1 MKVIIDPYRGG
12 KDTGE
17 NYSNQYEKNI
27 LLEMSRYMVTAFAK
41 KNIDTELIRNTDVS
55 LTDDERNSIIN
66 EIKNKNDLIIQNR
79 ISDNNEFNI
88 IYPLRSND
96 TLPSLIS
103 NSLEANDINV
113 TKYFQRR
120 LPTDTILDYYSVIRN
135 TNPNETI
142 IFEYPYEE
150 NYEKTIDIIVDTIAE
165 YLTVGKIYTVV
176 KGDSLYQIAKKYNT
190 TVDELKKLNNLSSN
204 NLTIGMKL
212 KIPVSSSSTT
222 NNEETPS
229 STKTYTYQV
238 KKGDTLYQIA
248 KNNNTTVDALKKLNN
263 LSSNTLTIG
272 SIIKLPSY
280 STSSNPS
287 EEDIYIVKSGDTLYQ
302 IAKNNNTTVDSLKK
316 LNNLS
321 SNTLTVGQT
330 LLITPPKEEYF
341 IYTVIKGDSLYQ
353 IARKNNTTVDE
364 LKKLNNLTTNIL
376 TIGQEL
382 KIPR

>member
-12 KDTGE
+12 KDTGK

-27 LLEMSRYMVTAFAK
+27 LLEMSRYMATAFAK
-41 KNIDTELIRNTDVS
+41 KNIDTELVRNTDVS

-66 EIKNKNDLIIQNR
+66 ELKNKSDLIIQNR

-103 NSLEANDINV
+103 TSLETNDININ
-113 TKYFQRR
+113 KYFQRR

-142 IFEYPYEE
+142 IFEYPYKK
-150 NYEKTIDIIVDTIAE
+150 NYEKTIDIIVDTIVK
-165 YLTVGKIYTVV
+165 YLTTGKIYTVI
-176 KGDSLYQIAKKYNT
+176 KGDSLYKIAQKYHT
-190 TVDELKKLNNLSSN
+190 TVDELKKLNNLSSS

-212 KIPVSSSSTT
+212 KIPTSSSTT
-222 NNEETPS
+222 NNEEMSP

-248 KNNNTTVDALKKLNN
+248 KKNNTSVAKLKKLNN

-272 SIIKLPSY
+272 QTLLIPS
-280 STSSNPS
+280 SK
-287 EEDIYIVKSGDTLYQ
+287 EEYFIYIVVKGDTLYQ
-302 IAKNNNTTVDSLKK
+302 IAK
-316 LNNLS
+316 
-321 SNTLTVGQT
+321 
-330 LLITPPKEEYF
+330 
-341 IYTVIKGDSLYQ
+341 
-353 IARKNNTTVDE
+353 KNNTTIDE
-364 LKKLNNLTTNIL
+364 IKKLNNLTTNTL
-376 TIGQEL
+376 KIGQKL

>member
-12 KDTGE
+12 KDTGK

-27 LLEMSRYMVTAFAK
+27 LLEMSRYMATAFAK
-41 KNIDTELIRNTDVS
+41 KNIDTELVRNTDVS

-66 EIKNKNDLIIQNR
+66 ELKNKSDLIIQNR

-103 NSLEANDINV
+103 TSLETNDININ
-113 TKYFQRR
+113 KYFQRR

-142 IFEYPYEE
+142 IFEYPYKK
-150 NYEKTIDIIVDTIAE
+150 NYEKTIDIIVDTIVK
-165 YLTVGKIYTVV
+165 YLTTGKIYTVI
-176 KGDSLYQIAKKYNT
+176 KGDSLYKIAQKYHI
-190 TVDELKKLNNLSSN
+190 TVDELKKLNNLSSS

-212 KIPVSSSSTT
+212 KIPVSSSTT
-222 NNEETPS
+222 NNEEMSS

-248 KNNNTTVDALKKLNN
+248 KNNNTSVAKLKKLNN

-272 SIIKLPSY
+272 QTLLIPS
-280 STSSNPS
+280 P
-287 EEDIYIVKSGDTLYQ
+287 EEEYFIYTVVKGDTLYQ
-302 IAKNNNTTVDSLKK
+302 IAK
-316 LNNLS
+316 
-321 SNTLTVGQT
+321 
-330 LLITPPKEEYF
+330 
-341 IYTVIKGDSLYQ
+341 
-353 IARKNNTTVDE
+353 KNNTTIDE
-364 LKKLNNLTTNIL
+364 IKKLNNLTTNTLKIDQK
-376 TIGQEL
+376 I

>member
-12 KDTGE
+12 KDTGK

-27 LLEMSRYMVTAFAK
+27 LLEMSRYMATAFAK
-41 KNIDTELIRNTDVS
+41 KNIDTELVRNTDVS

-66 EIKNKNDLIIQNR
+66 ELKNKSDLIIQNR

-88 IYPLRSND
+88 IYPLRSDD

-103 NSLEANDINV
+103 TSLETNDININ
-113 TKYFQRR
+113 KYFQRR

-142 IFEYPYEE
+142 IFEYPYKK
-150 NYEKTIDIIVDTIAE
+150 NYEKTIDIIVDTIVK
-165 YLTVGKIYTVV
+165 YLTTGKIYTVI
-176 KGDSLYQIAKKYNT
+176 KGDSLYKIAQKYHI
-190 TVDELKKLNNLSSN
+190 TVDELKKLNNLSSS

-212 KIPVSSSSTT
+212 KIPVSSSTT
-222 NNEETPS
+222 NNEEMSS

-248 KNNNTTVDALKKLNN
+248 KNNNTSVAKLKKLNN

-272 SIIKLPSY
+272 QTLLIPS
-280 STSSNPS
+280 S
-287 EEDIYIVKSGDTLYQ
+287 EEEYFIYIVVRGDTLYQ
-302 IAKNNNTTVDSLKK
+302 IAK
-316 LNNLS
+316 
-321 SNTLTVGQT
+321 
-330 LLITPPKEEYF
+330 
-341 IYTVIKGDSLYQ
+341 
-353 IARKNNTTVDE
+353 KNNTTIDE
-364 LKKLNNLTTNIL
+364 IKKLNNLTTNTLKIDQK
-376 TIGQEL
+376 I

>member
-17 NYSNQYEKNI
+17 NYYNQYEKNI
-27 LLEMSRYMVTAFAK
+27 LLEISRYMATDFAK
-41 KNIDTELIRNTDVS
+41 KNIDTELVRNTDVS

-79 ISDNNEFNI
+79 ISDTNEFNI

-96 TLPSLIS
+96 ILPSLIS
-103 NSLEANDINV
+103 TSLEANDINV

-142 IFEYPYEE
+142 IFEYPYKE

-165 YLTVGKIYTVV
+165 YLTTGKIYTAA

-212 KIPVSSSSTT
+212 KIPVSSSTT

-248 KNNNTTVDALKKLNN
+248 KNNNTTVDAIKKLNN

-272 SIIKLPSY
+272 SIIKLPS
-280 STSSNPS
+280 SNTSSNTS

-302 IAKNNNTTVDSLKK
+302 IAKNNNTTVDAIKK

-321 SNTLTVGQT
+321 SNTLTIGQT
-330 LLITPPKEEYF
+330 LLIPLPKEEYI

-364 LKKLNNLTTNIL
+364 IKKLNNLTTNTL

>member
-17 NYSNQYEKNI
+17 NYSNQYEKYI
-27 LLEMSRYMVTAFAK
+27 LLEISRYMATDFAK
-41 KNIDTELIRNTDVS
+41 KNIYTELVRNTDVS

-79 ISDNNEFNI
+79 ISDTNEFNI

-96 TLPSLIS
+96 ILPSLIS
-103 NSLEANDINV
+103 TSLEANDINV

-142 IFEYPYEE
+142 IFEYPYKE

-165 YLTVGKIYTVV
+165 YLTTGKIYTAA

-212 KIPVSSSSTT
+212 KIPVSSSTT

-248 KNNNTTVDALKKLNN
+248 KNNNTTVDAIKKLNN

-272 SIIKLPSY
+272 SIIKLPS
-280 STSSNPS
+280 SNTSSNTS

-302 IAKNNNTTVDSLKK
+302 IAKNNNTTVDAIKK

-321 SNTLTVGQT
+321 SNTLTIGQT
-330 LLITPPKEEYF
+330 LLIPLPKEEYI

-364 LKKLNNLTTNIL
+364 IKKLNNLTTNTL

>member
-12 KDTGE
+12 KDTGK

-27 LLEMSRYMVTAFAK
+27 LLEMSRYMATAFAK
-41 KNIDTELIRNTDVS
+41 KNIDTELVRNTDVS

-66 EIKNKNDLIIQNR
+66 ELKNKSDLIIQNR

-88 IYPLRSND
+88 IYPLRSDD

-103 NSLEANDINV
+103 TSLETNDININ
-113 TKYFQRR
+113 KYFQRR

-142 IFEYPYEE
+142 IFEYPYKK
-150 NYEKTIDIIVDTIAE
+150 NYEKTIDIIVDTIVK
-165 YLTVGKIYTVV
+165 YLTTGKIYTVI
-176 KGDSLYQIAKKYNT
+176 KGDSLYKIAQKYHI
-190 TVDELKKLNNLSSN
+190 TVDELKKLNNLSSS

-212 KIPVSSSSTT
+212 KIPTSSSTT
-222 NNEETPS
+222 NNEEMSP

-248 KNNNTTVDALKKLNN
+248 KKNNTSVAKLKKLNN

-272 SIIKLPSY
+272 QTLLIPS
-280 STSSNPS
+280 S
-287 EEDIYIVKSGDTLYQ
+287 EEEYFIYIVVRGDTLYQ
-302 IAKNNNTTVDSLKK
+302 IAK
-316 LNNLS
+316 
-321 SNTLTVGQT
+321 
-330 LLITPPKEEYF
+330 
-341 IYTVIKGDSLYQ
+341 
-353 IARKNNTTVDE
+353 KNNTTIDE
-364 LKKLNNLTTNIL
+364 IKKLNNLTTNTLKIDQK
-376 TIGQEL
+376 I

>member
-27 LLEMSRYMVTAFAK
+27 LLEMSRYMATAFAK
-41 KNIDTELIRNTDVS
+41 KNIDTELVRNTDVS

-66 EIKNKNDLIIQNR
+66 ELKNKSDLIIQNR

-103 NSLEANDINV
+103 TSLEANDINV

-142 IFEYPYEE
+142 IFEYPYKE

-165 YLTVGKIYTVV
+165 YLTTGKIYTVV

-212 KIPVSSSSTT
+212 KIPSLSSTT
-222 NNEETPS
+222 NNEVPPP

-238 KKGDTLYQIA
+238 KKGDTLYQIAKNNNTTVDAIKKLNNLSSNTLTIGSIIKLPSSNSSSNTSEEDIYIVKSGDTLYQIA

-272 SIIKLPSY
+272 
-280 STSSNPS
+280 
-287 EEDIYIVKSGDTLYQ
+287 
-302 IAKNNNTTVDSLKK
+302 
-316 LNNLS
+316 
-321 SNTLTVGQT
+321 QT
-330 LLITPPKEEYF
+330 LLIPLPKEEYF
-341 IYTVIKGDSLYQ
+341 IYTVVKGDSLYQ

-364 LKKLNNLTTNIL
+364 IKKLNDLTTNTL

>member
-27 LLEMSRYMVTAFAK
+27 LLEVSRYMATAFAK
-41 KNIDTELIRNTDVS
+41 KNIDTELVRNTDVS

-66 EIKNKNDLIIQNR
+66 ELKNKSDLIIQNR

-103 NSLEANDINV
+103 TSLETNDINV

-142 IFEYPYEE
+142 IFEYPYKE

-165 YLTVGKIYTVV
+165 YLTTGKIYTVV

-212 KIPVSSSSTT
+212 KIPSSSTT
-222 NNEETPS
+222 NNEETPP

-238 KKGDTLYQIA
+238 KKGDTLYQIAKNNNTTVDAIKKLNNLSSNTLTIGSIIKLPSSNSSSNTSEEDIYIVKSGDTLYQIA

-272 SIIKLPSY
+272 
-280 STSSNPS
+280 
-287 EEDIYIVKSGDTLYQ
+287 
-302 IAKNNNTTVDSLKK
+302 
-316 LNNLS
+316 
-321 SNTLTVGQT
+321 QT
-330 LLITPPKEEYF
+330 LLIPLPKEEYF
-341 IYTVIKGDSLYQ
+341 IYTVVKGDSLYQ

-364 LKKLNNLTTNIL
+364 IKKLNNLTTNTL

>member
-12 KDTGE
+12 KDTGK

-27 LLEMSRYMVTAFAK
+27 LLEMSRYMATAFAK
-41 KNIDTELIRNTDVS
+41 KNIDTELVRNTDVS

-66 EIKNKNDLIIQNR
+66 ELKNKSDLISQNR

-103 NSLEANDINV
+103 TSLETNDININ
-113 TKYFQRR
+113 KYFQRR

-142 IFEYPYEE
+142 IFEYPYKK
-150 NYEKTIDIIVDTIAE
+150 NYEKTIDIIVDTIVK
-165 YLTVGKIYTVV
+165 YLTTGKIYTVI
-176 KGDSLYQIAKKYNT
+176 KGDSLYKIAQKYHI
-190 TVDELKKLNNLSSN
+190 TVDELKKLNNLSSS

-212 KIPVSSSSTT
+212 KIPVSSSTT
-222 NNEETPS
+222 NNEEMSS

-248 KNNNTTVDALKKLNN
+248 KNNNTSVAKLKKLNN

-272 SIIKLPSY
+272 QTLLIPS
-280 STSSNPS
+280 P
-287 EEDIYIVKSGDTLYQ
+287 EEEYFIYTVVKGDTLYQ
-302 IAKNNNTTVDSLKK
+302 IAK
-316 LNNLS
+316 
-321 SNTLTVGQT
+321 
-330 LLITPPKEEYF
+330 
-341 IYTVIKGDSLYQ
+341 
-353 IARKNNTTVDE
+353 KNNTTIDE
-364 LKKLNNLTTNIL
+364 IKKLNNLTTNTLKIDQK
-376 TIGQEL
+376 I

>member
-12 KDTGE
+12 KDTGK

-27 LLEMSRYMVTAFAK
+27 LLEMSRYMATAFAK
-41 KNIDTELIRNTDVS
+41 KNIDTELVRNTDVS

-66 EIKNKNDLIIQNR
+66 ELKNKSDLIIQNR

-88 IYPLRSND
+88 IYPLRSDD

-103 NSLEANDINV
+103 TSLETNDININ
-113 TKYFQRR
+113 KYFQRR

-142 IFEYPYEE
+142 IFEYPYKK
-150 NYEKTIDIIVDTIAE
+150 NYEKTIDIIVDTIVK
-165 YLTVGKIYTVV
+165 YLTTGKIYTVI
-176 KGDSLYQIAKKYNT
+176 KGDSLYKIAQKYHT
-190 TVDELKKLNNLSSN
+190 TVDELKKLNNLSSS

-212 KIPVSSSSTT
+212 KIPTSSSTT
-222 NNEETPS
+222 NNEEMSP

-248 KNNNTTVDALKKLNN
+248 KKNNTSVAKLKKLNN

-272 SIIKLPSY
+272 QTLLIPS
-280 STSSNPS
+280 S
-287 EEDIYIVKSGDTLYQ
+287 EEEYFIYIVVKGDTLYQ
-302 IAKNNNTTVDSLKK
+302 IAK
-316 LNNLS
+316 
-321 SNTLTVGQT
+321 
-330 LLITPPKEEYF
+330 
-341 IYTVIKGDSLYQ
+341 
-353 IARKNNTTVDE
+353 KNNTTIDE
-364 LKKLNNLTTNIL
+364 IKKLNNLTTNTL
-376 TIGQEL
+376 KIGQKL

>member
-12 KDTGE
+12 KDTGK

-27 LLEMSRYMVTAFAK
+27 LLEMSRYMATAFAK
-41 KNIDTELIRNTDVS
+41 KNIDTELVRNADVS

-66 EIKNKNDLIIQNR
+66 ELKNKSDLIIQNR

-103 NSLEANDINV
+103 TSLETNDININ
-113 TKYFQRR
+113 KYFQRR

-142 IFEYPYEE
+142 IFEYPYKK
-150 NYEKTIDIIVDTIAE
+150 NYEKTIDIIVDTIVK
-165 YLTVGKIYTVV
+165 YLTTGKIYTVI
-176 KGDSLYQIAKKYNT
+176 KGDSLYKIAQKYHT
-190 TVDELKKLNNLSSN
+190 TVDELKKLNNLSSS

-212 KIPVSSSSTT
+212 KIPTSSSAT
-222 NNEETPS
+222 NNEEMSP

-248 KNNNTTVDALKKLNN
+248 KKNNTSVAKLKKLNN

-272 SIIKLPSY
+272 QTLLIPS
-280 STSSNPS
+280 SK
-287 EEDIYIVKSGDTLYQ
+287 EEYFIYIVVKGDTLYQ
-302 IAKNNNTTVDSLKK
+302 IAK
-316 LNNLS
+316 
-321 SNTLTVGQT
+321 
-330 LLITPPKEEYF
+330 
-341 IYTVIKGDSLYQ
+341 
-353 IARKNNTTVDE
+353 KNNTTIDE
-364 LKKLNNLTTNIL
+364 IKKLNNLTTNTL
-376 TIGQEL
+376 KIGQKL

>member
-12 KDTGE
+12 KDTGK

-27 LLEMSRYMVTAFAK
+27 LLEMSRYMATAFAK
-41 KNIDTELIRNTDVS
+41 KNIDTELVRNTDVS

-66 EIKNKNDLIIQNR
+66 ELKNKSDLIIQNR

-88 IYPLRSND
+88 IYPLRNND

-103 NSLEANDINV
+103 TSLEANDININ
-113 TKYFQRR
+113 KYFQRR

-142 IFEYPYEE
+142 IFEYPYKK
-150 NYEKTIDIIVDTIAE
+150 NYEKTIDIIVDTIVK
-165 YLTVGKIYTVV
+165 YLTTGKIYTVT
-176 KGDSLYQIAKKYNT
+176 KGDSLYKIAQKYHT
-190 TVDELKKLNNLSSN
+190 TIDELKKLNNLSSS

-212 KIPVSSSSTT
+212 KIPTSSSAT
-222 NNEETPS
+222 NNEEMSP

-248 KNNNTTVDALKKLNN
+248 KKNNTSVAKLKKLNN

-272 SIIKLPSY
+272 QTLLIPS
-280 STSSNPS
+280 SK
-287 EEDIYIVKSGDTLYQ
+287 EEYFIYIVVKGDTLYQ
-302 IAKNNNTTVDSLKK
+302 IAK
-316 LNNLS
+316 
-321 SNTLTVGQT
+321 
-330 LLITPPKEEYF
+330 
-341 IYTVIKGDSLYQ
+341 
-353 IARKNNTTVDE
+353 KNNTTIDE
-364 LKKLNNLTTNIL
+364 IKKLNNLTTNTL
-376 TIGQEL
+376 KIGQKL

>member
-263 LSSNTLTIG
+263 LSS
-272 SIIKLPSY
+272 S
-280 STSSNPS
+280 
-287 EEDIYIVKSGDTLYQ
+287 
-302 IAKNNNTTVDSLKK
+302 
-316 LNNLS
+316 
-321 SNTLTVGQT
+321 TLTVGQT

>member
-17 NYSNQYEKNI
+17 NYYNQYEKNI
-27 LLEMSRYMVTAFAK
+27 LLEISRYMATDFAK
-41 KNIDTELIRNTDVS
+41 KNIDTELVRNTDVS

-79 ISDNNEFNI
+79 ISDTNEFNI

-96 TLPSLIS
+96 ILPSLIS
-103 NSLEANDINV
+103 TSLEANDINV

-142 IFEYPYEE
+142 IFEYPYKE

-165 YLTVGKIYTVV
+165 YLTTGKIYTVA

-212 KIPVSSSSTT
+212 KIPVSSSTT

-248 KNNNTTVDALKKLNN
+248 KNNNTTVDAIKKLNN

-272 SIIKLPSY
+272 SIIKLPS
-280 STSSNPS
+280 SNTSSNTS

-302 IAKNNNTTVDSLKK
+302 IAKNNNTTVDAIKK

-321 SNTLTVGQT
+321 SNTLTIGQT
-330 LLITPPKEEYF
+330 LLIPLPKEEYI

-364 LKKLNNLTTNIL
+364 IKKLNNLTTNTL

>member
-12 KDTGE
+12 KDTGK

-27 LLEMSRYMVTAFAK
+27 LLEMSRYMATAFAK
-41 KNIDTELIRNTDVS
+41 KNIDTELVRNTDVS

-66 EIKNKNDLIIQNR
+66 ELKNKSDLIIQNR

-103 NSLEANDINV
+103 ASLETNDININ
-113 TKYFQRR
+113 KYFQRR

-142 IFEYPYEE
+142 IFEYPYKK
-150 NYEKTIDIIVDTIAE
+150 NYEKTIDIIVDTIVK
-165 YLTVGKIYTVV
+165 YLTTGKIYTVI
-176 KGDSLYQIAKKYNT
+176 KGDSLYKIAQKYHT
-190 TVDELKKLNNLSSN
+190 TVDELKKLNNLSSS

-212 KIPVSSSSTT
+212 KIPTSSSTT
-222 NNEETPS
+222 NNEEMSP

-248 KNNNTTVDALKKLNN
+248 KKNNTSVAKLKKLNN

-272 SIIKLPSY
+272 QTLLIPS
-280 STSSNPS
+280 S
-287 EEDIYIVKSGDTLYQ
+287 EEEYFIYTVVKGDTLYQ
-302 IAKNNNTTVDSLKK
+302 IAK
-316 LNNLS
+316 
-321 SNTLTVGQT
+321 
-330 LLITPPKEEYF
+330 
-341 IYTVIKGDSLYQ
+341 
-353 IARKNNTTVDE
+353 KNNTTIDE
-364 LKKLNNLTTNIL
+364 IKKLNNLTTNTL
-376 TIGQEL
+376 KIGQKL

>member
-12 KDTGE
+12 KDTGK

-27 LLEMSRYMVTAFAK
+27 LLEMSRYMATAFAK
-41 KNIDTELIRNTDVS
+41 KNIDTELVRNTDVS

-66 EIKNKNDLIIQNR
+66 ELKNKSDLIIQNR

-103 NSLEANDINV
+103 TSLETNDININ
-113 TKYFQRR
+113 KYFQRR

-142 IFEYPYEE
+142 IFEYPYKK
-150 NYEKTIDIIVDTIAE
+150 NYEKTIDIIVDTIVK
-165 YLTVGKIYTVV
+165 YLTTGKIYTVI
-176 KGDSLYQIAKKYNT
+176 KGDSLYKIAQKYHT

-212 KIPVSSSSTT
+212 KIPTSSSAT
-222 NNEETPS
+222 NNEEMSP

-248 KNNNTTVDALKKLNN
+248 KKNNTSVAKLKKLNN

-272 SIIKLPSY
+272 QTLLIPS
-280 STSSNPS
+280 S
-287 EEDIYIVKSGDTLYQ
+287 EEEYFIYIVVKGDTLYQ
-302 IAKNNNTTVDSLKK
+302 IAK
-316 LNNLS
+316 
-321 SNTLTVGQT
+321 
-330 LLITPPKEEYF
+330 
-341 IYTVIKGDSLYQ
+341 
-353 IARKNNTTVDE
+353 KNNTTIDE
-364 LKKLNNLTTNIL
+364 IKKLNNLTTNTL
-376 TIGQEL
+376 KIGQKL

>member
-12 KDTGE
+12 KDTGK

-27 LLEMSRYMVTAFAK
+27 LLEMSRYMATAFAK
-41 KNIDTELIRNTDVS
+41 KNIDTELVRNTDVS

-66 EIKNKNDLIIQNR
+66 ELKNKSDLIIQNR

-103 NSLEANDINV
+103 TSLETNDININ
-113 TKYFQRR
+113 KYFQRR

-135 TNPNETI
+135 TTPNETI
-142 IFEYPYEE
+142 IFEYPYKK
-150 NYEKTIDIIVDTIAE
+150 NYEKTIDVIVDTIVK
-165 YLTVGKIYTVV
+165 YLTTGKIYTVI
-176 KGDSLYQIAKKYNT
+176 KGDSLYKIAQKYHT
-190 TVDELKKLNNLSSN
+190 TVDELKKLNNLSSS

-212 KIPVSSSSTT
+212 KIPVSSSTT
-222 NNEETPS
+222 NNEEMTP

-248 KNNNTTVDALKKLNN
+248 KNNNTSVAKLKKLNN

-272 SIIKLPSY
+272 QTLLIPS
-280 STSSNPS
+280 P
-287 EEDIYIVKSGDTLYQ
+287 EEEYFIYTVVKGDTLYQ
-302 IAKNNNTTVDSLKK
+302 IAK
-316 LNNLS
+316 
-321 SNTLTVGQT
+321 
-330 LLITPPKEEYF
+330 
-341 IYTVIKGDSLYQ
+341 
-353 IARKNNTTVDE
+353 KNNTTIDE
-364 LKKLNNLTTNIL
+364 IKKLNNLTTNTLKIDQK
-376 TIGQEL
+376 I

>member
-66 EIKNKNDLIIQNR
+66 EIKNQNDLIIQNR

>member
-12 KDTGE
+12 KDTGK

-27 LLEMSRYMVTAFAK
+27 LLEMSRYMATAFAK
-41 KNIDTELIRNTDVS
+41 KNIDTELVRNTDVS

-66 EIKNKNDLIIQNR
+66 ELKNKSDLIIQNR

-103 NSLEANDINV
+103 TSLETNDININ
-113 TKYFQRR
+113 KYFQRR

-142 IFEYPYEE
+142 IFEYPYKK
-150 NYEKTIDIIVDTIAE
+150 NYEKTIDIIVDTIVK
-165 YLTVGKIYTVV
+165 YLTTGKIYTVI
-176 KGDSLYQIAKKYNT
+176 KGDSLYKIAQKYHI
-190 TVDELKKLNNLSSN
+190 TVDELKKLNNLSSS

-212 KIPVSSSSTT
+212 KIPVSSSTT
-222 NNEETPS
+222 NNEEMSS

-248 KNNNTTVDALKKLNN
+248 KKNNTSVAKLKKLNN

-272 SIIKLPSY
+272 QTLLIPS
-280 STSSNPS
+280 S
-287 EEDIYIVKSGDTLYQ
+287 EEEYFIYIVVRGDTLYQ
-302 IAKNNNTTVDSLKK
+302 IA
-316 LNNLS
+316 
-321 SNTLTVGQT
+321 
-330 LLITPPKEEYF
+330 E
-341 IYTVIKGDSLYQ
+341 
-353 IARKNNTTVDE
+353 KNNTTIDE
-364 LKKLNNLTTNIL
+364 IKKLNNLTTNTL
-376 TIGQEL
+376 KIGQKL

>member
-12 KDTGE
+12 KDTGK

-27 LLEMSRYMVTAFAK
+27 LLEMSRYMATAFAK
-41 KNIDTELIRNTDVS
+41 KNIDTELVRNTDVS

-66 EIKNKNDLIIQNR
+66 ELKNKSDLIIQNR

-88 IYPLRSND
+88 IYPLRSDD

-103 NSLEANDINV
+103 TSLETNDININ
-113 TKYFQRR
+113 KYFQRR

-142 IFEYPYEE
+142 IFEYPYKK
-150 NYEKTIDIIVDTIAE
+150 NYEKTIDIIVDTIVK
-165 YLTVGKIYTVV
+165 YLTTGKIYTVI
-176 KGDSLYQIAKKYNT
+176 KGDSLYKIAQKYHT
-190 TVDELKKLNNLSSN
+190 TVDELKKLNNLSSS

-212 KIPVSSSSTT
+212 KIPTSSSTT
-222 NNEETPS
+222 NNEEMSP

-248 KNNNTTVDALKKLNN
+248 KKNNTSVAKLKKLNN

-272 SIIKLPSY
+272 QTLLIPS
-280 STSSNPS
+280 SK
-287 EEDIYIVKSGDTLYQ
+287 EEYFIYIVVKGDTLYQ
-302 IAKNNNTTVDSLKK
+302 IAK
-316 LNNLS
+316 
-321 SNTLTVGQT
+321 
-330 LLITPPKEEYF
+330 
-341 IYTVIKGDSLYQ
+341 
-353 IARKNNTTVDE
+353 KNNTTIDE
-364 LKKLNNLTTNIL
+364 IKKLNNLTTNTL
-376 TIGQEL
+376 KIGQKL

>member
-17 NYSNQYEKNI
+17 NYYNQYEKNI
-27 LLEMSRYMVTAFAK
+27 LLEISRYMATDFAK
-41 KNIDTELIRNTDVS
+41 KNIDTELVRNTDVS

-79 ISDNNEFNI
+79 ISDTNEFNI

-96 TLPSLIS
+96 ILPSLIS
-103 NSLEANDINV
+103 TSLEANDINV

-142 IFEYPYEE
+142 IFEYPYKE

-165 YLTVGKIYTVV
+165 YLTTGKIYTVA
-176 KGDSLYQIAKKYNT
+176 KEDSLYQIAKKYNT

-212 KIPVSSSSTT
+212 KIPVSSSTT

-248 KNNNTTVDALKKLNN
+248 KNNNTTVDAIKKLNN

-272 SIIKLPSY
+272 SIIKLPS
-280 STSSNPS
+280 SNTSSNTS

-302 IAKNNNTTVDSLKK
+302 IAKNNNTTVDAIKK

-321 SNTLTVGQT
+321 SNTLTIGQT
-330 LLITPPKEEYF
+330 LLIPLPKEEYI

-353 IARKNNTTVDE
+353 IARKNNTTVDAI
-364 LKKLNNLTTNIL
+364 KKLNNLTTNTL

>member
-17 NYSNQYEKNI
+17 NYSNQYEKYI
-27 LLEMSRYMVTAFAK
+27 LLEISRYMATDFAK
-41 KNIDTELIRNTDVS
+41 KNIDTELVRNTDVS

-79 ISDNNEFNI
+79 ISDTNEFNI

-96 TLPSLIS
+96 ILPSLIS
-103 NSLEANDINV
+103 TSLEANDINV

-142 IFEYPYEE
+142 IFEYPYKE

-165 YLTVGKIYTVV
+165 YLTTGKIYTAA

-212 KIPVSSSSTT
+212 KIPVSSSTT

-248 KNNNTTVDALKKLNN
+248 KNNNTTVDAIKKLNN

-272 SIIKLPSY
+272 SIIKLPS
-280 STSSNPS
+280 SNTSSNTS

-302 IAKNNNTTVDSLKK
+302 IAKNNNTTVDAIKK

-321 SNTLTVGQT
+321 SNTLTIGQT
-330 LLITPPKEEYF
+330 LLIPLPKEEYI

-364 LKKLNNLTTNIL
+364 IKKLNNLTTNTL

>member
-12 KDTGE
+12 KDTGK

-27 LLEMSRYMVTAFAK
+27 LLEMSRYMATAFAK
-41 KNIDTELIRNTDVS
+41 KNIDTELVRNTDVS

-66 EIKNKNDLIIQNR
+66 ELKNKSDLIIQNR

-103 NSLEANDINV
+103 TSLETNDININ
-113 TKYFQRR
+113 KYFQRR

-142 IFEYPYEE
+142 IFEYPYKK
-150 NYEKTIDIIVDTIAE
+150 NYEKTIDIIVDTIVK
-165 YLTVGKIYTVV
+165 YLTTGKIYTVI
-176 KGDSLYQIAKKYNT
+176 KGDSLYKIAQKYHT
-190 TVDELKKLNNLSSN
+190 TVDELKKLNNLSSS

-212 KIPVSSSSTT
+212 KIPVSSSTT
-222 NNEETPS
+222 NNEEMSP

-248 KNNNTTVDALKKLNN
+248 KNNNTSVAKLKKLNN

-272 SIIKLPSY
+272 QTLLIPS
-280 STSSNPS
+280 P
-287 EEDIYIVKSGDTLYQ
+287 EEEYFIYTVVKGDTLYQ
-302 IAKNNNTTVDSLKK
+302 IAK
-316 LNNLS
+316 
-321 SNTLTVGQT
+321 
-330 LLITPPKEEYF
+330 
-341 IYTVIKGDSLYQ
+341 
-353 IARKNNTTVDE
+353 KNNTTIDE
-364 LKKLNNLTTNIL
+364 IKKLNNLTTNTLKIDQK
-376 TIGQEL
+376 I

>member
-12 KDTGE
+12 KDTGK

-27 LLEMSRYMVTAFAK
+27 LLEMSRYMATAFAK
-41 KNIDTELIRNTDVS
+41 KNIDTELVRNTDVS

-66 EIKNKNDLIIQNR
+66 ELKNKSDLIIQNR

-103 NSLEANDINV
+103 TSLETNDININ
-113 TKYFQRR
+113 KYFQRR

-142 IFEYPYEE
+142 IFEYPYKK
-150 NYEKTIDIIVDTIAE
+150 NYEKTIDIIVDTIVK
-165 YLTVGKIYTVV
+165 YLTTGKIYTVI
-176 KGDSLYQIAKKYNT
+176 KGDSLYKIAQKYHT
-190 TVDELKKLNNLSSN
+190 TVDELKKLNNLSSS

-212 KIPVSSSSTT
+212 KIPTSSSTT
-222 NNEETPS
+222 NNEEMSP

-248 KNNNTTVDALKKLNN
+248 KKNNTSVAKLKKLNN

-272 SIIKLPSY
+272 QTLLIPS
-280 STSSNPS
+280 S
-287 EEDIYIVKSGDTLYQ
+287 EEEYFIYIVVKGDTLYQ
-302 IAKNNNTTVDSLKK
+302 IAK
-316 LNNLS
+316 
-321 SNTLTVGQT
+321 
-330 LLITPPKEEYF
+330 
-341 IYTVIKGDSLYQ
+341 
-353 IARKNNTTVDE
+353 KNNTTIDE
-364 LKKLNNLTTNIL
+364 IKKLNNLTTNTL
-376 TIGQEL
+376 KIGQKL

>member
-12 KDTGE
+12 KDTGK

-27 LLEMSRYMVTAFAK
+27 LLEMSRYMATAFAK
-41 KNIDTELIRNTDVS
+41 KNIDTELVRNTDVS

-66 EIKNKNDLIIQNR
+66 ELKNKSDLIIQNR

-88 IYPLRSND
+88 IYPLRSDD

-103 NSLEANDINV
+103 TSLETNDININ
-113 TKYFQRR
+113 KYFQRR

-142 IFEYPYEE
+142 IFEYPYKK
-150 NYEKTIDIIVDTIAE
+150 NYEKTIDIIVDTIVK
-165 YLTVGKIYTVV
+165 YLTTGKIYTVI
-176 KGDSLYQIAKKYNT
+176 KGDSLYKIAQKYHT
-190 TVDELKKLNNLSSN
+190 TVDELKKLNNLSSS

-212 KIPVSSSSTT
+212 KIPTSSSTT
-222 NNEETPS
+222 NNEEMSP

-248 KNNNTTVDALKKLNN
+248 KKNNTSVAKLKKLNN

-272 SIIKLPSY
+272 QTLLIPS
-280 STSSNPS
+280 S
-287 EEDIYIVKSGDTLYQ
+287 EEEYFIYIVVRGDTLYQ
-302 IAKNNNTTVDSLKK
+302 IA
-316 LNNLS
+316 
-321 SNTLTVGQT
+321 
-330 LLITPPKEEYF
+330 E
-341 IYTVIKGDSLYQ
+341 
-353 IARKNNTTVDE
+353 KNNTTIDE
-364 LKKLNNLTTNIL
+364 IKKLNNLTTNTL
-376 TIGQEL
+376 KIGQKL

>member
-12 KDTGE
+12 KDTGK

-27 LLEMSRYMVTAFAK
+27 LLEMSRYMATAFAK
-41 KNIDTELIRNTDVS
+41 KNIDTELVRNTDVS

-66 EIKNKNDLIIQNR
+66 ELKNKSDLIIQNR

-88 IYPLRSND
+88 IYPLRSDD

-103 NSLEANDINV
+103 TSLETNDININ
-113 TKYFQRR
+113 KYFQRR

-142 IFEYPYEE
+142 IFEYPYKK
-150 NYEKTIDIIVDTIAE
+150 NYEKTIDIIVDTIVK
-165 YLTVGKIYTVV
+165 YLTTGKIYTVI
-176 KGDSLYQIAKKYNT
+176 KGDSLYKIAQKYHI
-190 TVDELKKLNNLSSN
+190 TVDELKKLNNLSSS

-212 KIPVSSSSTT
+212 KIPVSSSTT
-222 NNEETPS
+222 NNEEMSS

-248 KNNNTTVDALKKLNN
+248 KNNNTSVAKLKKLNN

-272 SIIKLPSY
+272 QTLLIPS
-280 STSSNPS
+280 P
-287 EEDIYIVKSGDTLYQ
+287 EDEYFIYTVVKGDTLYQ
-302 IAKNNNTTVDSLKK
+302 IAK
-316 LNNLS
+316 
-321 SNTLTVGQT
+321 
-330 LLITPPKEEYF
+330 
-341 IYTVIKGDSLYQ
+341 
-353 IARKNNTTVDE
+353 KNNTTIDE
-364 LKKLNNLTTNIL
+364 IKKLNNLTTNTLKIDQK
-376 TIGQEL
+376 I

>member
-27 LLEMSRYMVTAFAK
+27 LLEISRYMATDFAK
-41 KNIDTELIRNTDVS
+41 KNIDTELVRNTDVS

-79 ISDNNEFNI
+79 ISDTNEFNI

-96 TLPSLIS
+96 ILPSLIS
-103 NSLEANDINV
+103 TSLEANDINV

-142 IFEYPYEE
+142 IFEYPYKE

-165 YLTVGKIYTVV
+165 YLTTGKIYTVA

-212 KIPVSSSSTT
+212 KIPVSSSTT
-222 NNEETPS
+222 NNEEIPS

-248 KNNNTTVDALKKLNN
+248 KNNNTTVDAIKKLNN

-272 SIIKLPSY
+272 SIIKLPS
-280 STSSNPS
+280 SNTSSNTS
-287 EEDIYIVKSGDTLYQ
+287 EENIYIVKSGDTLYQ
-302 IAKNNNTTVDSLKK
+302 IAKNNNTTVDAIKK

-321 SNTLTVGQT
+321 SNTLTIGQT
-330 LLITPPKEEYF
+330 LLIPLPKEEYI

-364 LKKLNNLTTNIL
+364 IKKLNNLTTNTL

>member
-27 LLEMSRYMVTAFAK
+27 LLEISRYMATDFAK
-41 KNIDTELIRNTDVS
+41 KNIDTELVRNTDVS
-55 LTDDERNSIIN
+55 LTDDERNTIIN
-66 EIKNKNDLIIQNR
+66 EINNKNDLIIQNR
-79 ISDNNEFNI
+79 ISDTNEFNI

-96 TLPSLIS
+96 ILPSLIS
-103 NSLEANDINV
+103 TSLEANDINV

-142 IFEYPYEE
+142 IFEYPYKE

-165 YLTVGKIYTVV
+165 YLTTGKIYTVA

-212 KIPVSSSSTT
+212 KIPVSSSTT

-248 KNNNTTVDALKKLNN
+248 KNNNTTVDAIKKLNN

-272 SIIKLPSY
+272 SIIKLPS
-280 STSSNPS
+280 SNTSSNTS

-302 IAKNNNTTVDSLKK
+302 IAKNNNTTVDAIKK

-321 SNTLTVGQT
+321 SNTLTIGQT
-330 LLITPPKEEYF
+330 LLIPLPKEEYI

-364 LKKLNNLTTNIL
+364 IKKLNNLTTNTL

>member
-12 KDTGE
+12 KDTGK

-27 LLEMSRYMVTAFAK
+27 LLEMSRYMATAFAK
-41 KNIDTELIRNTDVS
+41 KNIDTELVRNTDVS

-66 EIKNKNDLIIQNR
+66 ELKNKSDLIIQNR

-103 NSLEANDINV
+103 TSLETNDININ
-113 TKYFQRR
+113 KYFQRR

-142 IFEYPYEE
+142 IFEYPYKK
-150 NYEKTIDIIVDTIAE
+150 NYEKTIDIIVDTIVK
-165 YLTVGKIYTVV
+165 YLTTGKIYTVI
-176 KGDSLYQIAKKYNT
+176 KGDSLYKIAQKYHT
-190 TVDELKKLNNLSSN
+190 TVDKLKKLNNLSSS

-212 KIPVSSSSTT
+212 KIPTSSSTT
-222 NNEETPS
+222 NNEEMSP

-248 KNNNTTVDALKKLNN
+248 KKNNTSVAKLKKLNN

-272 SIIKLPSY
+272 QTLLIPS
-280 STSSNPS
+280 S
-287 EEDIYIVKSGDTLYQ
+287 EEEYFIYIVVKGDTLYQ
-302 IAKNNNTTVDSLKK
+302 IAK
-316 LNNLS
+316 
-321 SNTLTVGQT
+321 
-330 LLITPPKEEYF
+330 
-341 IYTVIKGDSLYQ
+341 
-353 IARKNNTTVDE
+353 KNNTTIDE
-364 LKKLNNLTTNIL
+364 IKKLNNLTTNTL
-376 TIGQEL
+376 KIGQKL

>member
-12 KDTGE
+12 KDTGK

-27 LLEMSRYMVTAFAK
+27 LLEMSRYMATAFAK
-41 KNIDTELIRNTDVS
+41 KNIDTELVRNTDVS

-66 EIKNKNDLIIQNR
+66 ELKNKSDLIIQNR

-103 NSLEANDINV
+103 TSLETNDININ
-113 TKYFQRR
+113 KYFQRR

-142 IFEYPYEE
+142 IFEYPYKK
-150 NYEKTIDIIVDTIAE
+150 NYEKTIDIIVDTIVK
-165 YLTVGKIYTVV
+165 YLTTGKIYTVI
-176 KGDSLYQIAKKYNT
+176 KGDSLYKIAQKYHT
-190 TVDELKKLNNLSSN
+190 TVDELKKLNNLSSS

-212 KIPVSSSSTT
+212 KIPTSSSTT
-222 NNEETPS
+222 NNEEMSP

-248 KNNNTTVDALKKLNN
+248 KKNNTSVAKLKKLNN

-272 SIIKLPSY
+272 QTLLIPS
-280 STSSNPS
+280 S
-287 EEDIYIVKSGDTLYQ
+287 EEEYFIYIVVRGDTLYQ
-302 IAKNNNTTVDSLKK
+302 IA
-316 LNNLS
+316 
-321 SNTLTVGQT
+321 
-330 LLITPPKEEYF
+330 E
-341 IYTVIKGDSLYQ
+341 
-353 IARKNNTTVDE
+353 KNNTTIDE
-364 LKKLNNLTTNIL
+364 IKKLNNLTTNTL
-376 TIGQEL
+376 KIGQKL

>member
-27 LLEMSRYMVTAFAK
+27 LLEMSRYMATAFAK
-41 KNIDTELIRNTDVS
+41 KNIDTELVRNTDVS

-66 EIKNKNDLIIQNR
+66 ELKNKSDLIIQNR

-103 NSLEANDINV
+103 TSLEANDINV

-142 IFEYPYEE
+142 IFEYPYKE

-165 YLTVGKIYTVV
+165 YLTTGKIYTVV

-212 KIPVSSSSTT
+212 KIPLLSSTT
-222 NNEETPS
+222 NNEVPPP

-238 KKGDTLYQIA
+238 KKGDTLYQIAKNNNTTVDAIKKLNNLSSNTLTIGSIIKLPSSNSSSNTSEEDIYIVKSGDTLYQIA

-272 SIIKLPSY
+272 
-280 STSSNPS
+280 
-287 EEDIYIVKSGDTLYQ
+287 
-302 IAKNNNTTVDSLKK
+302 
-316 LNNLS
+316 
-321 SNTLTVGQT
+321 QT
-330 LLITPPKEEYF
+330 LLIPLPKEEYF
-341 IYTVIKGDSLYQ
+341 IYTVVKGDSLYQ

-364 LKKLNNLTTNIL
+364 IKKLNDLTTNTL

>member
-12 KDTGE
+12 KDTGK

-27 LLEMSRYMVTAFAK
+27 LLEMSRYMATAFAK
-41 KNIDTELIRNTDVS
+41 KNIDTELVRNTDVS

-66 EIKNKNDLIIQNR
+66 ELKNKSDLIIQNR

-88 IYPLRSND
+88 IYPLRSDD

-103 NSLEANDINV
+103 TSLETNDININ
-113 TKYFQRR
+113 KYFQRR

-142 IFEYPYEE
+142 IFEYPYKK
-150 NYEKTIDIIVDTIAE
+150 NYEKTIDIIVDTIVK
-165 YLTVGKIYTVV
+165 YLTTGKIYTVI
-176 KGDSLYQIAKKYNT
+176 KGDSLYKIAQKYHT
-190 TVDELKKLNNLSSN
+190 TVDELKKLNNLSSS

-212 KIPVSSSSTT
+212 KIPTSSSTT
-222 NNEETPS
+222 NNEEMSP

-248 KNNNTTVDALKKLNN
+248 KKNNTSVAKLKKLNN

-272 SIIKLPSY
+272 QTLLIPS
-280 STSSNPS
+280 S
-287 EEDIYIVKSGDTLYQ
+287 EEEYFIYIVVKGDTLYQ
-302 IAKNNNTTVDSLKK
+302 IA
-316 LNNLS
+316 
-321 SNTLTVGQT
+321 
-330 LLITPPKEEYF
+330 E
-341 IYTVIKGDSLYQ
+341 
-353 IARKNNTTVDE
+353 KNNTTIDE
-364 LKKLNNLTTNIL
+364 IKKLNNLTTNTL
-376 TIGQEL
+376 KIGQKL

>member
-321 SNTLTVGQT
+321 SSTLTVGQT